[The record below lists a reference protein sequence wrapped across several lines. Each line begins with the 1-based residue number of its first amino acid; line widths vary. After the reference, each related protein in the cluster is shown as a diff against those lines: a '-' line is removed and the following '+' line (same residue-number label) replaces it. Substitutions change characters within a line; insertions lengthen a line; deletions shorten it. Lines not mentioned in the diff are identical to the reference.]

1 MVWQKGFSN
10 LIRALPEVL
19 QSHPGA
25 LLLMVGDGPLR
36 SPLESLTREL
46 NLWDKVVFTG
56 FRTDVRK
63 ILACIDVFAV
73 PSLLEGFPMVTL
85 EAMAM
90 GKPIVAT
97 DIDGM
102 REQCKDGE
110 SGLLI
115 PPGDPKSLAVA
126 IIRLLDDVS
135 LATGIGAK
143 AREE

>member
-1 MVWQKGFSN
+1 MYRRLCCPV
-10 LIRALPEVL
+10 
-19 QSHPGA
+19 
-25 LLLMVGDGPLR
+25 
-36 SPLESLTREL
+36 LTRRFS
-46 NLWDKVVFTG
+46 DGHAGSHGHGK
-56 FRTDVRK
+56 TDR
-63 ILACIDVFAV
+63 
-73 PSLLEGFPMVTL
+73 
-85 EAMAM
+85 
-90 GKPIVAT
+90 AT

-143 AREE
+143 ARERIVREFPIEKTVAETLEVYRSLLSMPMPMEVPK